1 MDAAGYQPMVI
12 GGRQW
17 NHWVAVRVGSYAIGR
32 PDLDMVALMNP
43 APGYMG
49 INQTL
54 DRDSFVELGPFSAV
68 WFISW

>member
-1 MDAAGYQPMVI
+1 
-12 GGRQW
+12 
-17 NHWVAVRVGSYAIGR
+17 
-32 PDLDMVALMNP
+32 MVALMNP